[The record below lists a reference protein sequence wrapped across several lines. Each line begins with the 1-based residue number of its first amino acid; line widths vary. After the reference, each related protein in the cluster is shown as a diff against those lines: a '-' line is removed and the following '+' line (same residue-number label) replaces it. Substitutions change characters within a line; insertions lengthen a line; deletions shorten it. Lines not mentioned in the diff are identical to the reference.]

1 MTPDTDTHP
10 HTKALETLRTSRNAG
25 ELLAAR
31 ILVALY
37 YMWPAEHF
45 EVSAPRGRLLTVTHP
60 ERVSYEVLTR
70 TVGAYLPVGYNV
82 AYRLAL
88 PDHGRYACN
97 PGTGAPVPYLP
108 SEGEKRLGDYG
119 PTRPAMLPPPP
130 EPHGHPTPVPV
141 EPPVGPNAVALRLAN
156 VARVH
161 AWLGIDS
168 DAMPSTAYAA
178 LAVRIEEIEQ
188 REQRREQQHRKARH
202 HREALAERGP
212 AAGVEELRTLVND
225 LTAAL
230 ASIQIRYEGKTAQE
244 WHAAVVEGVQVLKRR
259 SEKCFEA
266 AIRSDDLLANTRDLR
281 GRAFLEA
288 AKIVTES
295 FGLEVDDSTPR

>member
-1 MTPDTDTHP
+1 MTDVPVHP
-10 HTKALETLRTSRNAG
+10 QTRVLETLRKSRNAG

-31 ILVALY
+31 ITVALY
-37 YMWPAEHF
+37 DMWPAEYFH
-45 EVSAPRGRLLTVTHP
+45 VSNALQVTYRGHLDRVAVARIVAPYIPAGLK
-60 ERVSYEVLTR
+60 
-70 TVGAYLPVGYNV
+70 AGYNAV
-82 AYRLAL
+82 QWVTGL
-88 PDHGRYACN
+88 PG
-97 PGTGAPVPYLP
+97 P

-119 PTRPAMLPPPP
+119 PTRPAMPPPPP

-178 LAVRIEEIEQ
+178 LAVRIEEVE
-188 REQRREQQHRKARH
+188 RH
-202 HREALAERGP
+202 AALAERAGFGRVAPAP

-244 WHAAVVEGVQVLKRR
+244 WHAAAVEAVQVLKRL
-259 SEKCFEA
+259 SEKCFKA
-266 AIRSDDLLANTRDLR
+266 AIRSEGSLANTRDLR
-281 GRAFLEA
+281 ARAFLEA